1 MFAMDKRGQNEASV
15 LVVARDVE
23 EGKRTVHVLEQAG
36 YDQVSL
42 ATGLTE
48 ALSCMESHSPSLLI
62 LVADHCCQDL
72 CASLRQFSEHFGAPW
87 FCPILVLYDALDL
100 NTCREAVALGADEFV
115 RSDVDGEELL
125 LHIDSLLGVH
135 LRSSDLR
142 QELEAGIVA
151 QTKELER
158 AQLELVGCLG
168 KMAELRDMK
177 TGAHIARVGRLSG
190 LIAHA
195 LHLPPER
202 VALVMHAAPLH
213 DIGKAV
219 LSDQILLH
227 ARDLDD
233 IDREMMQ
240 RHTYLG
246 AEILAGGSSEF
257 MKTAREIAACHH
269 ERWDG
274 HGYPS
279 GLRAEEIPLSARIV
293 SVADAFDAMT
303 DERPYRRASSIED
316 ALATIRQE
324 RGWQFDP
331 EVVDALFRVLEQE
344 AAVEPEPAALGAEGV
359 W

>member
-1 MFAMDKRGQNEASV
+1 MLEAV
-15 LVVARDVE
+15 GFE
-23 EGKRTVHVLEQAG
+23 ENFLASSPQEAFSCLEG
-36 YDQVSL
+36 
-42 ATGLTE
+42 GL
-48 ALSCMESHSPSLLI
+48 PSLLI
-62 LVADHCCQDL
+62 VMADRGCSEL
-72 CASLRQFSEHFGAPW
+72 CAFLKQLSEHLGASW
-87 FCPILVLYDALDL
+87 FCPILVLYECLDL
-100 NTCREAVALGADEFV
+100 KICREAVALGVDEFA
-115 RSDVDGEELL
+115 RKDLEAEELL
-125 LHIDSLLGVH
+125 LHINALLGVH

-142 QELEAGIVA
+142 QELQEGLVA
-151 QTKELER
+151 RTKELER

-168 KMAELRDMK
+168 KMAELRDPK

-202 VALVMHAAPLH
+202 AALIMHAAPLH

-219 LSDQILLH
+219 LSDHVLLH
-227 ARDLDD
+227 PRDLDD

-240 RHTYLG
+240 RHTHLG
-246 AEILAGGSSEF
+246 AEILEGSSSDF
-257 MKTAREIAACHH
+257 MKMAREIASCHH

-274 HGYPS
+274 NGYPR
-279 GLRAEEIPLSARIV
+279 GLKGNQIPLSARIV

-303 DERPYRRASSIED
+303 DERPYRKAGSIED

-344 AAVEPEPAALGAEGV
+344 VAPEPELPTMQSGEGQLLKA
-359 W
+359 

>member
-1 MFAMDKRGQNEASV
+1 
-15 LVVARDVE
+15 
-23 EGKRTVHVLEQAG
+23 
-36 YDQVSL
+36 
-42 ATGLTE
+42 
-48 ALSCMESHSPSLLI
+48 
-62 LVADHCCQDL
+62 
-72 CASLRQFSEHFGAPW
+72 
-87 FCPILVLYDALDL
+87 
-100 NTCREAVALGADEFV
+100 
-115 RSDVDGEELL
+115 
-125 LHIDSLLGVH
+125 
-135 LRSSDLR
+135 
-142 QELEAGIVA
+142 
-151 QTKELER
+151 
-158 AQLELVGCLG
+158 
-168 KMAELRDMK
+168 MAELRDRK

-202 VALVMHAAPLH
+202 AALIMHAAPLH

-257 MKTAREIAACHH
+257 MKTARDIAACHH

-274 HGYPS
+274 HGYPN
-279 GLRAEEIPLSARIV
+279 GLKAEEIPLSARIV

-316 ALATIRQE
+316 ALATLRQE

-344 AAVEPEPAALGAEGV
+344 AAVEPEPAALGAESV